1 MNYKVP
7 SMLDHYAEEKIK
19 YDEACSKLFNWKD
32 CAQENEKEYGERVK
46 KIKLLKIVKSIFEN
60 DLNDRQ
66 KDMLRLKYCENK
78 SGEDIAEIYGQNR
91 STICRAVKK
100 AENIIREN
108 MRYVFEYADLKEYT
122 DNPPICIASAI
133 STITFCSSRP
143 DTVGKRIKKE
153 RIMKMLTIENVS
165 DATKISPIR
174 LLAIENSSP
183 FTYDEFIKLVTFF
196 SVSADKLIFGV

>member
-1 MNYKVP
+1 MNYKIP
-7 SMLDHYAEEKIK
+7 SLSDRYAEEKVN

-32 CAQENEKEYGERVK
+32 CAEENEKEYSERVR
-46 KIKLLKIVKSIFEN
+46 KIKLLKIIKSIFEN
-60 DLNDRQ
+60 DLNDKQ

-91 STICRAVKK
+91 STVCRAIKK
-100 AENIIREN
+100 AENVIREN

-153 RIMKMLTIENVS
+153 RILKMLTIEDVS
-165 DATKISPIR
+165 AGAKISPVR
-174 LLAIENSSP
+174 LLAIENSAG
-183 FTYDEFIKLVTFF
+183 FTYDEFIRLITFF